1 MSSHLS
7 NTNLTILAIGLLLV
21 LLNIVGSSRLAPPI
35 AGFFARLGRE
45 WRIESLMAR
54 AFAYADGREAEQA
67 TTVLAPRAP
76 LVKLKF
82 FI

>member
-35 AGFFARLGRE
+35 AGFFARLGHKSPPLSR
-45 WRIESLMAR
+45 RR
-54 AFAYADGREAEQA
+54 A
-67 TTVLAPRAP
+67 
-76 LVKLKF
+76 
-82 FI
+82 